1 MEKEGT
7 EKDYLF
13 LSRNMIYIKDY
24 LDYLEKQGERW
35 KRRRLEFFRELLNER
50 VKTLL
55 EEAEKTVSG
64 MTNEKDTFPDP
75 TDRANLETDRNFLL
89 RIRDRERKLI
99 LKIKE
104 ALARIDDGTFGIC
117 EECGEEISEERLK
130 ARPVTTLCIQC
141 KTKAEEEEKKKLTSA

>member
-1 MEKEGT
+1 MEKE
-7 EKDYLF
+7 
-13 LSRNMIYIKDY
+13 
-24 LDYLEKQGERW
+24 
-35 KRRRLEFFRELLNER
+35 RLEFFRELLNER
-50 VKTLL
+50 MKTLL

-64 MTNEKDTFPDP
+64 MTNDKDTFPDP

-130 ARPVTTLCIQC
+130 ARPVTTLCIEC
-141 KTKAEEEEKKKLTSA
+141 KTKAEEEEKKKITTA

>member
-1 MEKEGT
+1 MEKE
-7 EKDYLF
+7 
-13 LSRNMIYIKDY
+13 
-24 LDYLEKQGERW
+24 
-35 KRRRLEFFRELLNER
+35 RLEFFRELLNER

-64 MTNEKDTFPDP
+64 MTNDKDTFPDP

-141 KTKAEEEEKKKLTSA
+141 KTKAEEEEKKKLTTA